1 MSNLAPAMG
10 GNSSVSAKIGIL
22 GGGQL
27 GRMLLQK
34 AADWNLVTRVLDPD
48 PSAPCRELA
57 SRFLTGHFQDEET
70 VFEFGR
76 ELDLVTIEIE
86 HVNTKALFRLE
97 AAGVP
102 VFPQPRVIE
111 LIQDK
116 GAQKA
121 FFQEHGIPTAPFR
134 LVGDRSELL
143 FHPPALPVMQK
154 LRRGGYDGKGVQ
166 PLRVEADLAN
176 AFDAPSVLESWV
188 PFEQEIAV
196 IVARNRKGQC
206 KAFPPVAMDFNKE
219 ANLVEFLYSPA
230 GLPQTVAA
238 EAERIARQVAEALGI
253 VGVLAVEMF
262 LTPAGGLLVNELAP
276 RPHNSGHHT
285 IEGNVTSQYEQH
297 LRAILDLPLGDTS
310 MVLPSVMVN
319 LLGEKGFEGPA
330 IYERLEE
337 ALAIPGVHV
346 HLYGKAVTK
355 PFRKMGH
362 VTICHEDINEARRIA
377 RQVNSLLKVK
387 A

>member
-1 MSNLAPAMG
+1 MG